1 MQYTQA
7 VFQITSELDFV
18 KDMLTQF
25 LSDINFDS
33 FIDNDDNSFTA
44 FIPTASFNKD
54 ALNTLLTDFPF
65 EGINLLSIDQCE
77 DKDWNEEWER
87 NSFQPIRISTNCVI
101 KAPFHKLNE
110 SFKHEIII
118 NPKMAFGT
126 GSHQTTYLILSTLL
140 TLPLQD
146 KLVLDM
152 GCGTGVL
159 AILSRKLGAK
169 NVTAIDIDDWCT
181 NNTAENC
188 ELNNINDIEILLGD
202 AKLLDNKHFDII
214 IANINRN
221 ILLMDM
227 PQYAKALNPQGLLII
242 SGFYTEDIPI
252 LTNQAN
258 QLNLT
263 TIATNHKDNW
273 AMLVLKS

>member
-87 NSFQPIRISTNCVI
+87 NSFQPIRIGTNCVI

-227 PQYAKALNPQGLLII
+227 PQYAKALNPHGLLII